1 MDNSLIYYP
10 ENKQPQE
17 EEGRW
22 VGAVLAVVAT
32 VAGGVMN
39 YDQQEKAKKMQDE
52 QIRAQERAAKEAREL
67 EEMRQRFEREKMEAE
82 KQAKI
87 QEEAQRKENF
97 KRKLPYWIGGGVLGF
112 VVLIIIIVL
121 ATTKPAK

>member
-1 MDNSLIYYP
+1 MDKSLIYYP
-10 ENKQPQE
+10 EKINPEE

-22 VGAVLAVVAT
+22 VGAVIAVVAT

-39 YDQQEKAKKMQDE
+39 YDQQEKAKKMQEE
-52 QIRAQERAAKEAREL
+52 QIRAQERAAREAREL
-67 EEMRQRFEREKMEAE
+67 EESRQRFEREKMEAE

-87 QEEAQRKENF
+87 QAETQRKAEF

-112 VVLIIIIVL
+112 VILIIIIVL